1 MRRSASRLLAGL
13 LLALLAAC
21 TSQTPPDRGPVEVP
35 EPPVQGAEVDAACT
49 ALIEAL
55 PDEVDPGV
63 ERRPVTGS
71 TDRTGAWGDPAVT
84 LECGVEP
91 PERLEPPVI
100 VNGVAWTVR
109 DIGAGF
115 RWTTSGR
122 TVLAAVTIPD
132 AYTNGVELVFPL
144 SPVVAQALPVD
155 PTAPDPAAPDP
166 TPAPD
171 GEPVAPPS

>member
-1 MRRSASRLLAGL
+1 M
-13 LLALLAAC
+13 
-21 TSQTPPDRGPVEVP
+21 
-35 EPPVQGAEVDAACT
+35 QGAEVDAACA
-49 ALIEAL
+49 ALVEAL

-63 ERRPVTGS
+63 ERRPVTG
-71 TDRTGAWGDPAVT
+71 DAERTAAWGDPAVT
-84 LECGVEP
+84 LECGVEQP
-91 PERLEPPVI
+91 QRLEPPVI

-144 SPVVAQALPVD
+144 SPVVAQTLPVD
-155 PTAPDPAAPDP
+155 PAAPDPAAPDP
-166 TPAPD
+166 TPPPD
-171 GEPVAPPS
+171 GEPVAPVPGG